1 MQMCDNCGK
10 NPANIH
16 LTQIVNNET
25 TMFHFCEECA
35 EKKGISI
42 SLGDA
47 VPAVKVPEKIEKDV
61 ECPNCKMKLSEFKAK
76 GWLGCAECYNAFFDE
91 IEQLFKQVH
100 GASTHKGKM
109 YTRRMVTKKRVS
121 IKQLRAELDTAIKS
135 EQFEL
140 AAELRD
146 AINSLTAK
154 SETKTQ

>member
-25 TMFHFCEECA
+25 TLFHFCEECA

-42 SLGDA
+42 AIGDA
-47 VPAVKVPEKIEKDV
+47 IPGAKKPEKVEKDV
-61 ECPNCKMKLSEFKAK
+61 TCPTCKLKLSEFRTK
-76 GWLGCAECYNAFFDE
+76 GWLGCPDCYNAFFDE

-100 GASTHKGKM
+100 DASQHKGKQ
-109 YTRRMVTKKRVS
+109 YVRRAVTKRRTG
-121 IKQLRAELDTAIKS
+121 IKQLRAELATAVQN

-146 AINSLTAK
+146 AINGLLAK
-154 SETKTQ
+154 SETKQ